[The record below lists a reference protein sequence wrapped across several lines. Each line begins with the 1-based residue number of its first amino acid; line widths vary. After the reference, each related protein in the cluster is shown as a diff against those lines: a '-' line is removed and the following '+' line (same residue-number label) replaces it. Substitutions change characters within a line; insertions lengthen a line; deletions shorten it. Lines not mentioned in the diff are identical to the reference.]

1 LEEIAATPVGSI
13 AAGDCIL
20 VLFILG
26 PLLPQSLELIKLWG
40 FTYKTWGLIWG
51 KTTKDGDAAMGMG
64 YWLRGGAEVSLLAT
78 RGHPK
83 RLDRGVRQ
91 LILEPRRRGQHSRK
105 PDRIYDDLKCLT
117 AGPYVELWAT
127 HARPGWSSWG
137 DQIGKYDRQTSE
149 PPQASYGARW

>member
-1 LEEIAATPVGSI
+1 MTVPEEKGNSAT
-13 AAGDCIL
+13 
-20 VLFILG
+20 
-26 PLLPQSLELIKLWG
+26 
-40 FTYKTWGLIWG
+40 

-127 HARPGWSSWG
+127 QARPGWSSWG
-137 DQIGKYDRQTSE
+137 DQIGKYDGWT
-149 PPQASYGARW
+149 A